1 MMPLLLAFL
10 IAQATTESQTVRHAD
25 AGYSFTVPAEF
36 VAEEGDPGTPGAPRC
51 WMRPG
56 SAATWMRLCVT
67 RLSGELPRDDEA
79 LSGEQGMASTP
90 FTWKSFTIPGVRS
103 TSDGETGSTTM
114 FQAVLPLRSN
124 AVRLMMMSPVEEAES
139 ARAVLANTIASL
151 EGESSWLASTERA
164 ERAGEAIGQIGA
176 IIMAI
181 GVGMWIMQR
190 RQKKKAAVP
199 PHKPGKS

>member
-1 MMPLLLAFL
+1 MSLFLLVL
-10 IAQATTESQTVRHAD
+10 IVAQAADSQTFRDPA
-25 AGYSFTVPAEF
+25 AGYSFTVPADF
-36 VAEEGDPGTPGAPRC
+36 AAEEGDSATIGAPRC
-51 WMRPG
+51 WMRAG

-103 TSDGETGSTTM
+103 TSEAETGSTTM
-114 FQAVLPLRSN
+114 FQAVVPLRSN

-164 ERAGEAIGQIGA
+164 ERTGEAIGQIGA

-190 RQKKKAAVP
+190 RQKKTARP
-199 PHKPGKS
+199 TRKPGKS